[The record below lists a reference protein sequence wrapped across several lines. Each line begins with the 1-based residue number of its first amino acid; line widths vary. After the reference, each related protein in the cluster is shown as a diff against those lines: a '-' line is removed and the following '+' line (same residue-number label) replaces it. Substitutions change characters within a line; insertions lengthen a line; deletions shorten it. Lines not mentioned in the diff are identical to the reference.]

1 MKTTLAV
8 IAASMVL
15 VGCTEPDH
23 AQSREPAQA
32 LQSFTPAQEGFLPGA
47 PSYEVQEAIRSAAI
61 EVRPDR
67 ALFLAG
73 AMDAAQA
80 EAEEALRPGE
90 LIAAHRAFPFN
101 VLLRLTHRET
111 GNRVQVRVIDGGPF
125 ADAQAPTFEPDP
137 AIPISPDAARLL
149 GIRPGDRAHVWVEV
163 LEW

>member
-1 MKTTLAV
+1 MKTTLALL
-8 IAASMVL
+8 AALFVL
-15 VGCTEPDH
+15 TGCTEPDH

-32 LQSFTPAQEGFLPGA
+32 LQSFTPAQEGFLPDA

-73 AMDAAQA
+73 AMDAARA
-80 EAEEALRPGE
+80 EEEEALRPGE
-90 LIAAHRAFPFN
+90 MVAAHRAFPFN
-101 VLLRLTHRET
+101 SRLRLTHRDT
-111 GNRVQVRVIDGGPF
+111 GNRVYVRIIDGGPF
-125 ADAQAPTFEPDP
+125 ADAQVPTFEPDP

-163 LEW
+163 VEW